1 MIVLLLHVCVYT
13 RVCFNNTRLCVF
25 VFVCFVLYI
34 HALLLASCAVCNT
47 HSDQS
52 TWVPKLP
59 PGVTA
64 ETKNLQ
70 LQMLIA
76 RCCNE
81 DPSKRPTMTTVV
93 KRLQEIQEDP
103 SQESSKAPK
112 RKERG

>member
-25 VFVCFVLYI
+25 VFFCFVLYI
-34 HALLLASCAVCNT
+34 HALLLVSCAVCNT
-47 HSDQS
+47 PSDQS
-52 TWVPKLP
+52 TWVPELP
-59 PGVTA
+59 PGVT

-70 LQMLIA
+70 LRTLIA
-76 RCCNE
+76 SCCNE